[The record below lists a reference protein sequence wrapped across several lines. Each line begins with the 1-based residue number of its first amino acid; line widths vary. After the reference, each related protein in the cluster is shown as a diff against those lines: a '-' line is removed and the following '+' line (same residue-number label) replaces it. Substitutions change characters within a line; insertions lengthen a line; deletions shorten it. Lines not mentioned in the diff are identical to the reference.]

1 MSKLIPL
8 ASRFKQL
15 EEGEGREARLWKLSK
30 GRRRII
36 KGKEGTTRWYL
47 GTGGTAVGE
56 EFPLLTQTIGEEVAR
71 GISRS
76 RKCTRHSG

>member
-1 MSKLIPL
+1 M
-8 ASRFKQL
+8 
-15 EEGEGREARLWKLSK
+15 ETVEGKTEDNQGYKGGR
-30 GRRRII
+30 G
-36 KGKEGTTRWYL
+36 GTTRYL
-47 GTGGTAVGE
+47 GTGGREE